1 MSLKG
6 ITACC
11 KYQLKNLLKTLVI
24 YFIWLFGIL
33 FLSAA
38 LNSIVSGV
46 SFTFENIS
54 MECVDGFT
62 GIIVFAMLTTRTAD
76 FINTAAANGVSRASV
91 SISLAISS
99 IIYSAAAALES
110 AVMCP
115 LISLITGTPEVCMAS
130 IYGSQELLAQNGIS
144 DFGIRL
150 RFFLV
155 CFIAYSAIAASGVL
169 LRSISYRFPQW
180 LSASIIILIGFIPTL
195 GIYFTFG
202 SEKLMQFW
210 MNVLL
215 AAGISVDNTQLG
227 NIGQGTL
234 FFLGGFIIMSII
246 TAIILHR
253 SSVKTSAF
261 KVNS

>member
-11 KYQLKNLLKTLVI
+11 KYQLKYLLKSLVF
-24 YFIWLFGIL
+24 YFILLFAIL
-33 FLSAA
+33 FFSAA
-38 LNSIVSGV
+38 MNSLTSGV

-54 MECVDGFT
+54 MEGIDGLI
-62 GIIVFAMLTTRTAD
+62 GIVVFAMLCTRTAD
-76 FINTAAANGVSRASV
+76 FINTASANGVSRTSV

-99 IIYSAAAALES
+99 LIYSAAAALES
-110 AVMCP
+110 AVICP
-115 LISLITGTPEVCMAS
+115 LISLITGSPEVCIAS
-130 IYGSQELLAQNGIS
+130 IYGSQELLAKNGIS

-155 CFIAYSAIAASGVL
+155 CFITYSAIAAFGAL
-169 LRSISYRFPQW
+169 LCSISYKFPKW
-180 LSASIIILIGFIPTL
+180 LSASIIILIGFIPTF

-202 SEKLMQFW
+202 TEKLMQFW
-210 MNVLL
+210 TNVLL
-215 AAGISVDNTQLG
+215 ATGISVDNSQLG

-246 TAIILHR
+246 TVIILHR
-253 SSVKTSAF
+253 SAVKTSAF

>member
-11 KYQLKNLLKTLVI
+11 KYQLKNLLKSLVI
-24 YFIWLFGIL
+24 YFICVFGIL

-38 LNSIVSGV
+38 IYSIVSGV
-46 SFTFENIS
+46 RFSFENIS
-54 MECVDGFT
+54 MNGVDALT
-62 GIIVFAMLTTRTAD
+62 GILVFVMLCTNVSD
-76 FINTAAANGVSRASV
+76 FVNTATANGVSRASV
-91 SISLAISS
+91 SISLAVSS
-99 IIYSAAAALES
+99 LIFSAAAALES
-110 AVMCP
+110 AVVCP
-115 LISLITGTPEVCMAS
+115 LISLITKTPEVCMAS

-155 CFIAYSAIAASGVL
+155 CFIAYSAIAAFGTL
-169 LRSISYRFPQW
+169 LCSISYRFPKW
-180 LSASIIILIGFIPTL
+180 LSASIIILIGFIPTF

-202 SEKLMQFW
+202 SEKYMQFW
-210 MNVLL
+210 LNVII
-215 AAGISVDNTQLG
+215 ATGISIDNSQTGDL
-227 NIGQGTL
+227 GQGTL